1 MRGHRQHA
9 ALVESWFELLPAQ
22 QEPGARAVH
31 AVVMRAAPGL
41 EVTVRG
47 GSLVYAV
54 RGVHAM
60 ALAPFRTH
68 LHLQVFRGAGLAE
81 RFPELDG
88 TRGMR
93 QWRVRHGQQID
104 ELLVDALTRAAVS
117 DIASAPPMRRA
128 PSA

>member
-54 RGVHAM
+54 HGVHAM

-93 QWRVRHGQQID
+93 QLRVRHGQQID

-117 DIASAPPMRRA
+117 DAASAPPMRRA
-128 PSA
+128 PSV